1 MLVITS
7 YGSYWNIWKDDCVFV
22 IATSYTCATDSAS
35 MKNSP
40 NVTVR
45 VNIWVTT
52 ASNAQMTEVR
62 NSKLL
67 LPLEFS
73 EIVLSIQI
81 ETHSTLEKNKIMK

>member
-1 MLVITS
+1 
-7 YGSYWNIWKDDCVFV
+7 
-22 IATSYTCATDSAS
+22 

-40 NVTVR
+40 NVTIR

-52 ASNAQMTEVR
+52 ANNAQITEVR

-81 ETHSTLEKNKIMK
+81 ETHSTLEKKQNYEVAHYMLVITSYGSYWNIWKDDCVQI

>member
-1 MLVITS
+1 
-7 YGSYWNIWKDDCVFV
+7 
-22 IATSYTCATDSAS
+22 

-40 NVTVR
+40 NVTIR

-52 ASNAQMTEVR
+52 ANNAQITEVR

-67 LPLEFS
+67 LPMEFS

>member
-1 MLVITS
+1 
-7 YGSYWNIWKDDCVFV
+7 
-22 IATSYTCATDSAS
+22 

-40 NVTVR
+40 NVTIR

-52 ASNAQMTEVR
+52 ANNAQITEVR

>member
-1 MLVITS
+1 
-7 YGSYWNIWKDDCVFV
+7 
-22 IATSYTCATDSAS
+22 

-40 NVTVR
+40 NVTIR

>member
-1 MLVITS
+1 
-7 YGSYWNIWKDDCVFV
+7 
-22 IATSYTCATDSAS
+22 

-40 NVTVR
+40 NVTIR

-52 ASNAQMTEVR
+52 ANNAQITEVR

-67 LPLEFS
+67 FPLEFS
-73 EIVLSIQI
+73 DIVLSIQI